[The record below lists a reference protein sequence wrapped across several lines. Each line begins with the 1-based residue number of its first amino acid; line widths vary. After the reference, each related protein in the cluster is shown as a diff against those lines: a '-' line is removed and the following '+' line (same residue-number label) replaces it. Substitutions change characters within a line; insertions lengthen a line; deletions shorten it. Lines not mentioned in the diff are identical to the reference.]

1 MIQSASR
8 HQEVGDTDLSKAKIL
23 YNLDMKRKQV
33 LEILNQYQSEL
44 QEMGVKS
51 LALFGSVARDEATP
65 ESDVDILVEFNRPM
79 GLFGLIEV
87 QNRLEEL
94 LGCKVDLGTL
104 DSLKY
109 RIRENVL
116 KDCYYV
122 SS

>member
-1 MIQSASR
+1 VTSSASR
-8 HQEVGDTDLSKAKIL
+8 HPGVGDTDLSKAKIL
-23 YNLDMKRKQV
+23 YNLVMKRKKV
-33 LEILNQYQSEL
+33 LEILNQYQTEL

>member
-1 MIQSASR
+1 VTSSASR
-8 HQEVGDTDLSKAKIL
+8 RLAVGDTDLSKAKIL
-23 YNLDMKRKQV
+23 HNLDMKRKKV

-79 GLFGLIEV
+79 GLFGLIEL

-94 LGCKVDLGTL
+94 LGCEVDLGTL

-116 KDCYYV
+116 KECYYV